1 MSLLSWLGQKI
12 GLKDSP
18 FWSAWAGGGGW
29 SGENVTPQRAMQLS
43 AVNRAV
49 RLTAETIATL
59 PLNMYEDTDAGPR
72 LARGGEA
79 DLLIRESPND
89 EQTPVEFW
97 EQMVGCMELV
107 GDGIAEKV
115 KIGRRTVS
123 LLPIDPTSCEVKR
136 RVSGGL
142 YYRWVDVKGRQ
153 RELDAPDVFHLKGF
167 TLGGDRGMSTV
178 RFGAAGMG
186 LAIAAERTAGKL
198 FKGGLRGSGFIEAG
212 QILEEPDRER
222 FRKILDQYVGSE
234 NADQIMILEAGMTY
248 KQVNMS
254 AQDAELLLTRKFQI
268 EEIGRWFGMPPILLG
283 HAVEGQTMWGSGVDS
298 ILQAWQTLGLRQRLI
313 RIQAVIKKRLMTP
326 EARAAGLYPK
336 YNPDAL
342 LAVNS
347 MSRAQVLANLVQNSL
362 LTPDEGRELLER
374 GKVPGGDRP
383 LAQVNLVPLDML
395 GQSSDAAVAAKA
407 AFRSWL
413 GIEDQRRADPASQSD

>member
-1 MSLLSWLGQKI
+1 MSLMSWLGQKI
-12 GLKDSP
+12 GLKDSQ
-18 FWSAWAGGGGW
+18 FWSVWGGGTSITGD
-29 SGENVTPQRAMQLS
+29 SVTPQRAMQLS

-59 PLNMYEDTDAGPR
+59 PLNMFEDTADGPL

-89 EQTPVEFW
+89 EQTTVEFW
-97 EQMVGCMELV
+97 EQMIGCMELV
-107 GDGIAEKV
+107 GDGIADKV
-115 KIGRRTVS
+115 RIGKRTVA
-123 LLPIDPTSCEVKR
+123 LLPIDPTGCEVKR

-142 YYRWVDVKGRQ
+142 YYRWTDSKGRQ
-153 RELDAPDVFHLKGF
+153 QERDAPDIFHLKGF

-178 RFGAAGMG
+178 RFGSSTMA
-186 LAIAAERTAGKL
+186 LAMAAERTAGKL
-198 FKGGLRGSGFIEAG
+198 FKGGLRGSGFVEAG
-212 QILEEPDRER
+212 QVLEDPDRAR
-222 FRKILDQYVGSE
+222 FQKILDQYTGSE
-234 NADQIMILEAGMTY
+234 NADQIMILEGGMTY
-248 KQVNMS
+248 KQINMS
-254 AQDAELLLTRKFQI
+254 AADAELLLTRKFEI

-298 ILQAWQTLGLRQRLI
+298 ILQAWQTLGLRQRLT
-313 RIQAVIKKRLMTP
+313 RIQAVIKKRLLTA

-347 MSRAQVLANLVQNSL
+347 ISRAQVLNQLVTGSL

-374 GKVPGGDRP
+374 GKVPGGDKV

-395 GQSSDAAVAAKA
+395 GQSTDPAAAAKA

-413 GIEDQRRADPASQSD
+413 GIEDQRRADPEAQLH